1 MFWRREEKFKLIPV
15 LPKNY
20 RCICLRAIELA
31 ADPKV
36 TMDKQAITDFSE
48 QGKLT
53 QKGIR
58 NCINFEIRDGNVGI
72 VGFHDHPEEM
82 WINEIIKILRD
93 IVNNRVGSALRGQSL
108 NRVNEGHPPT
118 SEFMRVP
125 ACR

>member
-20 RCICLRAIELA
+20 RSICLRAIELA

-53 QKGIR
+53 QKSIR
-58 NCINFEIRDGNVGI
+58 NCINFEIKDGNVGI

-82 WINEIIKILRD
+82 WINENYQDFASYCEQQGWLR
-93 IVNNRVGSALRGQSL
+93 I
-108 NRVNEGHPPT
+108 EG
-118 SEFMRVP
+118 P
-125 ACR
+125 AS